1 MDPDLQELYRLER
14 ENNRMLRSLKRRS
27 LWGGIFRI
35 ILFIIALGIPVWLYF
50 TYLAPI
56 FEQMNAML
64 ESATGTR
71 VQIQGQFE
79 DWASLFKEYF
89 GTGTTSSSTPR

>member
-27 LWGGIFRI
+27 FWGGVFRI
-35 ILFIIALGIPVWLYF
+35 ALFVIALGVPIWLYF

-56 FEQMNAML
+56 FEQMNQVL
-64 ESATGTR
+64 EGATGTR

-79 DWASLFKEYF
+79 DWAALFKQYF
-89 GTGTTSSSTPR
+89 GGASSSPR